1 MLGSVAI
8 ATRVV
13 EMVLSFDELV
23 SMGFTLSERGSGGGP
38 GTNFKE
44 APVLR
49 VLMIGGLWS
58 MVLVL
63 LSRSVVVFAAAVIA
77 FC

>member
-13 EMVLSFDELV
+13 EMVLSFDGPA
-23 SMGFTLSERGSGGGP
+23 SMGFALSKRGSGGGP
-38 GTNFKE
+38 GTGFKE
-44 APVLR
+44 ASVLR